1 MKNIKHSLASD
12 GVGFRV
18 HGNAKRLPKHILSLY
33 SVEYVIRFLLN
44 YTQQHGLLLPG
55 RVPGYSRDDIK
66 PLPSSV
72 SKRGIWKVYHE
83 AAQKADSI
91 HAVAYTTFCLLWRKQ
106 LPQVRLMKPMTDLC
120 WTCQQNSTAIL
131 RAANQTDGEK
141 SDTLKAKEHL
151 RIVSLERS
159 LYKTSC
165 DECSKSILAHFT
177 DDEVFHPLP
186 VASQTPAN
194 SQDIQ
199 SHYSFD
205 YAQQIHYPSDPMQ
218 PGPIYFLVPRKC
230 SVFGVNYEGIPR
242 QVNFLCDEAGDCGK
256 GANTVVSQLH
266 FFFETHG
273 LGEKQVFLHA
283 DNCTGQ
289 NKNNCM
295 LQYLA
300 WRAMTGR
307 HTQITLSFLVVGHT
321 KFAPDWC
328 FGLFKRLFRRTKVGS
343 LKGIAQVAN
352 DSAVCNCAQLNCTED
367 GTVIVPSTIGLISL
381 LQGSGRFQ
389 ASRNYTT
396 SVLIPRNLEWCTSRG
411 EERTFEEPL
420 VMHLN
425 FLLRS
430 VRKVCPL
437 IVNGTCTIPSASFV
451 LLRIVTLLAQSQLF
465 PGRQVERVPLR

>member
-1 MKNIKHSLASD
+1 
-12 GVGFRV
+12 
-18 HGNAKRLPKHILSLY
+18 
-33 SVEYVIRFLLN
+33 
-44 YTQQHGLLLPG
+44 
-55 RVPGYSRDDIK
+55 
-66 PLPSSV
+66 
-72 SKRGIWKVYHE
+72 
-83 AAQKADSI
+83 
-91 HAVAYTTFCLLWRKQ
+91 
-106 LPQVRLMKPMTDLC
+106 MKPMTDLC

-141 SDTLKAKEHL
+141 SDTLKKAEEHL

-165 DECSKSILAHFT
+165 DDAAKAFWHTLLMMKCFTLPQLLHEHLPTPRTYNLTNPSTMPSKST
-177 DDEVFHPLP
+177 
-186 VASQTPAN
+186 TP
-194 SQDIQ
+194 
-199 SHYSFD
+199 
-205 YAQQIHYPSDPMQ
+205 IH
-218 PGPIYFLVPRKC
+218 FLVPRKC
-230 SVFGVNYEGIPR
+230 SVFGVNCEGVPC

-295 LQYLA
+295 RQYLA

-367 GTVIVPSTIGLISL
+367 GIVVGGQNDP
-381 LQGSGRFQ
+381 
-389 ASRNYTT
+389 
-396 SVLIPRNLEWCTSRG
+396 P
-411 EERTFEEPL
+411 
-420 VMHLN
+420 
-425 FLLRS
+425 
-430 VRKVCPL
+430 
-437 IVNGTCTIPSASFV
+437 
-451 LLRIVTLLAQSQLF
+451 
-465 PGRQVERVPLR
+465 